1 MLRKEMSY
9 RLCIVHNM
17 NKKTCEKK
25 ANFNIYVEKFEK
37 MSYSKSTKTIKN
49 FDRVDGQ
56 KKRQQDGQK
65 KHNSRLRRK
74 CAEALTKKEDLL

>member
-1 MLRKEMSY
+1 
-9 RLCIVHNM
+9 
-17 NKKTCEKK
+17 
-25 ANFNIYVEKFEK
+25 

>member
-1 MLRKEMSY
+1 
-9 RLCIVHNM
+9 
-17 NKKTCEKK
+17 
-25 ANFNIYVEKFEK
+25 

-49 FDRVDGQ
+49 FDRV
-56 KKRQQDGQK
+56 DGQK

>member
-1 MLRKEMSY
+1 
-9 RLCIVHNM
+9 
-17 NKKTCEKK
+17 
-25 ANFNIYVEKFEK
+25 

-74 CAEALTKKEDLL
+74 FAEALTKKEDLL

>member
-1 MLRKEMSY
+1 
-9 RLCIVHNM
+9 
-17 NKKTCEKK
+17 
-25 ANFNIYVEKFEK
+25 

-49 FDRVDGQ
+49 FDRVDGQKKRQQDGQ

>member
-1 MLRKEMSY
+1 MRLML
-9 RLCIVHNM
+9 CNVHNIYKI
-17 NKKTCEKK
+17 NLLKTAK
-25 ANFNIYVEKFEK
+25 FNIYLEKSEK
-37 MSYSKSTKTIKN
+37 MSYSKNTKTIKN

>member
-1 MLRKEMSY
+1 
-9 RLCIVHNM
+9 
-17 NKKTCEKK
+17 
-25 ANFNIYVEKFEK
+25 

-56 KKRQQDGQK
+56 KKRQQ

>member
-1 MLRKEMSY
+1 M
-9 RLCIVHNM
+9 
-17 NKKTCEKK
+17 

-37 MSYSKSTKTIKN
+37 MSYSKSTNTIKN
-49 FDRVDGQ
+49 FDRV
-56 KKRQQDGQK
+56 DGQK

>member
-1 MLRKEMSY
+1 MHRAQYEQINLS
-9 RLCIVHNM
+9 
-17 NKKTCEKK
+17 KK
-25 ANFNIYVEKFEK
+25 ANYNIYVEKFEK

-56 KKRQQDGQK
+56 KK
-65 KHNSRLRRK
+65 HNSRLRRK